1 MINEKLLLCLYG
13 DIVNKITLISFLV
26 IEKVGMLV
34 DKFIIVN
41 IKENW
46 VIVWFLII
54 IVNLFGLRNVL

>member
-41 IKENW
+41 IKEN
-46 VIVWFLII
+46 
-54 IVNLFGLRNVL
+54 